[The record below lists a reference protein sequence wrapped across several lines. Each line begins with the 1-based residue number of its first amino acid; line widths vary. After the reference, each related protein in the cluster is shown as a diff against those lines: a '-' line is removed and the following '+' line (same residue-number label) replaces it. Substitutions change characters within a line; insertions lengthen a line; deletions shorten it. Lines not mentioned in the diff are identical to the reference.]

1 MKEVLEYND
10 ITTRQQKF
18 DGVSETRLIRRK
30 IPGRGRTIRDVA
42 VTFGSSGAHFK
53 YDVVVPKGTLCKEI
67 IGEPANLFVEDLS
80 WIPKIPFNGGL
91 IPDYFCIH
99 DATYTG
105 IRIKREDV
113 QMEVD

>member
-18 DGVSETRLIRRK
+18 DGVSETRLIHRK
-30 IPGRGRTIRDVA
+30 IPGIGHTIREIKT
-42 VTFGSSGAHFK
+42 TFGSSGAHFK
-53 YDVVVPKGTLCKEI
+53 YDVTIPTGTRCKEI
-67 IGEPANLFVEDLS
+67 IGEPANLFVDDLS
-80 WIPKIPFNGGL
+80 WIPKIPFDGGL

-105 IRIKREDV
+105 IRVKREDV
-113 QMEVD
+113 TMEDA